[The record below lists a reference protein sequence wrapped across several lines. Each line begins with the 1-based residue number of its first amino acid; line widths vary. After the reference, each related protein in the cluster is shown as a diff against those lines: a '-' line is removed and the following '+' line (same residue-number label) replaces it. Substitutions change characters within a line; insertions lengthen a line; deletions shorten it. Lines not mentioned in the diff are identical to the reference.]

1 VKSAM
6 VLDEIAGRE
15 QISVTEEDLEAEL
28 ARYAEAAGRSVAA
41 IRARLQQDGELAR
54 LAAGLR
60 REKAVALALAK
71 ATIVSI

>member
-1 VKSAM
+1 
-6 VLDEIAGRE
+6 
-15 QISVTEEDLEAEL
+15 
-28 ARYAEAAGRSVAA
+28 VAA